1 MAAVEDEVQEPAV
14 EPVEAPVE
22 PAEPAEAQEPQEEP
36 AEPQEPVHEPA
47 EPVVDEAQMEKFYK
61 SLGTRT
67 TTFNNW
73 LSAELGEGANDLQP
87 CPLCADGIMGHIY
100 PVGWVE
106 PTSDLQA
113 RLFEVIKTPIAPEYW
128 PAPNVRKC
136 GTCDGWGK
144 VASGSRVAG
153 KTLVLCPQCR
163 GNGFQGDALMPAA
176 ENGAA
181 PVVELVQPEPD
192 GPVADGDHDI
202 WGSPR
207 LLDDGQENPNY
218 GKMVQYK
225 DPSLP

>member
-1 MAAVEDEVQEPAV
+1 
-14 EPVEAPVE
+14 
-22 PAEPAEAQEPQEEP
+22 
-36 AEPQEPVHEPA
+36 
-47 EPVVDEAQMEKFYK
+47 MEKFYK

-73 LSAELGEGANDLQP
+73 LSGELGEGANDLLP

-100 PVGWVE
+100 PPEWIT

-113 RLFEVIKTPIAPEYW
+113 RLIEVLKTPIAPEYW

-176 ENGAA
+176 DNGAA

>member
-1 MAAVEDEVQEPAV
+1 MAAVESEVEEPV
-14 EPVEAPVE
+14 TEPVEAPVE
-22 PAEPAEAQEPQEEP
+22 PAEAPDDPEAPED
-36 AEPQEPVHEPA
+36 PQEPVEAPTEPA
-47 EPVVDEAQMEKFYK
+47 EPVVDEAVMEKFYK

-67 TTFNNW
+67 TTLNNW
-73 LSAELGEGANDLQP
+73 IENELPGGAADLSP
-87 CPLCADGIMGHIY
+87 CPLCSDGILGHIY
-100 PVGWVE
+100 PPDWME

-113 RLFEVIKTPIAPEYW
+113 RLIEVLKTPVAPDYW

-181 PVVELVQPEPD
+181 PVVELVQPPEE